1 MENKSTKQLIEA
13 ANRKCEMRWRVLAF
27 NPDEDNKLVKEFKD
41 FDCIDCAVAKKR
53 EYLEKNPTHV
63 VEIIS
68 ESKAQRNEEVTKSNY
83 KSIINE
89 LESIFKK
96 FAGNGL
102 ELGHKIKPNSFDLP
116 FDTSLSVALK
126 DKAKLEPVKAA
137 LKKVI
142 DKYGAKKVAHDNDF
156 AYNFG
161 KSNRDGIYVGF
172 NWNATSAFVGYA
184 VNPDFDVKALS
195 ESAQKNEAQGIQCIV
210 KLKVKKS
217 GMSTHYVPIEIIK
230 DNTNFKPNFD
240 PNELYK
246 ATPGFSYA
254 LAYHNPGNTKLNNLV
269 NAWGSRYDWDYPKNE
284 STQKNEALYKI
295 AKTNKEKEEILAKIE
310 KDPSLK
316 LVSIDNVVSGWKD
329 NKNGIPI
336 AQYNTRITYKK
347 ESSQKNEALNL
358 DKLTDADAKQLIMYL
373 NDFIKDKASKYYY
386 IDKIEAILKKRYK
399 AESSQINETRGYKV
413 IVELG
418 APDNMNNRDIEDEVE
433 RLLRSSRKIDV
444 VIDVTAERS

>member
-13 ANRKCEMRWRVLAF
+13 ANRKCEMSWRVLAF

-63 VEIIS
+63 VEVIS

-195 ESAQKNEAQGIQCIV
+195 ESAQRNEG
-210 KLKVKKS
+210 
-217 GMSTHYVPIEIIK
+217 
-230 DNTNFKPNFD
+230 NFKD
-240 PNELYK
+240 D
-246 ATPGFSYA
+246 AT
-254 LAYHNPGNTKLNNLV
+254 
-269 NAWGSRYDWDYPKNE
+269 
-284 STQKNEALYKI
+284 
-295 AKTNKEKEEILAKIE
+295 
-310 KDPSLK
+310 SLK
-316 LVSIDNVVSGWKD
+316 DAQIKLDRAKD
-329 NKNGIPI
+329 ELKEAI
-336 AQYNTRITYKK
+336 AQK
-347 ESSQKNEALNL
+347 
-358 DKLTDADAKQLIMYL
+358 
-373 NDFIKDKASKYYY
+373 DF
-386 IDKIEAILKKRYK
+386 
-399 AESSQINETRGYKV
+399 
-413 IVELG
+413 
-418 APDNMNNRDIEDEVE
+418 NRQQRFKSDI
-433 RLLRSSRKIDV
+433 
-444 VIDVTAERS
+444 

>member
-1 MENKSTKQLIEA
+1 MESKSTKQLIEA
-13 ANRKCEMRWRVLAF
+13 ANRKCEMRWKVLAF

-63 VEIIS
+63 VEVIS
-68 ESKAQRNEEVTKSNY
+68 ESRAQRNEDKEFTIKLVTPFGKAKVCSWRAASVNDAVKEFLDANPAYRENKKGAVIAESCEQKNEALYKIAKTNKEKEEILAKIEKDPSLKLVSIDKVVSGWKDNKNGIPIAQYNTRITYKKESAQKNEEVTKSNY

-126 DKAKLEPVKAA
+126 DKVKLEPVKAA

-195 ESAQKNEAQGIQCIV
+195 ESAQKNEASSLQD
-210 KLKVKKS
+210 L
-217 GMSTHYVPIEIIK
+217 
-230 DNTNFKPNFD
+230 
-240 PNELYK
+240 
-246 ATPGFSYA
+246 
-254 LAYHNPGNTKLNNLV
+254 
-269 NAWGSRYDWDYPKNE
+269 
-284 STQKNEALYKI
+284 
-295 AKTNKEKEEILAKIE
+295 NKELANNVETLYFVAKHVRDRFKYRTLQNMSYDVAQAEKIY
-310 KDPSLK
+310 DQLK
-316 LVSIDNVVSGWKD
+316 ML
-329 NKNGIPI
+329 
-336 AQYNTRITYKK
+336 
-347 ESSQKNEALNL
+347 
-358 DKLTDADAKQLIMYL
+358 
-373 NDFIKDKASKYYY
+373 
-386 IDKIEAILKKRYK
+386 LKM
-399 AESSQINETRGYKV
+399 Q
-413 IVELG
+413 
-418 APDNMNNRDIEDEVE
+418 
-433 RLLRSSRKIDV
+433 LRS
-444 VIDVTAERS
+444 

>member
-1 MENKSTKQLIEA
+1 MENKSTKQLIAA
-13 ANRKCEMRWRVLAF
+13 ANRKCEMRWKVLAF

-53 EYLEKNPTHV
+53 EYLGKNPTHV

-195 ESAQKNEAQGIQCIV
+195 ESAQRNEDKEFTIKLVTPFGKAKVCSWKAASVNDAV
-210 KLKVKKS
+210 KEFLDANPAYRENKK
-217 GMSTHYVPIEIIK
+217 GAVI
-230 DNTNFKPNFD
+230 
-240 PNELYK
+240 
-246 ATPGFSYA
+246 A
-254 LAYHNPGNTKLNNLV
+254 
-269 NAWGSRYDWDYPKNE
+269 E
-284 STQKNEALYKI
+284 SCEQKNEALYKI

-316 LVSIDNVVSGWKD
+316 LVSIDTVVSGWKD
-329 NKNGIPI
+329 DKNGIPI

-347 ESSQKNEALNL
+347 ESSQKNESYTVQNV
-358 DKLTDADAKQLIMYL
+358 KTREDAEKI
-373 NDFIKDKASKYYY
+373 IKDKCKPKDFHFTDAGIAY
-386 IDKIEAILKKRYK
+386 DGKKNIAQYTPHSNQLVIF
-399 AESSQINETRGYKV
+399 ESAQINETRGYKV

-418 APDNMNNRDIEDEVE
+418 VPDNMNNRDIEDEVE

>member
-1 MENKSTKQLIEA
+1 MENKSTRQLIEA
-13 ANRKCEMRWRVLAF
+13 ANRKCEMRWKVLAF

-68 ESKAQRNEEVTKSNY
+68 ESKAQKNEALNLDKLTDADAKQLIMYLNDFIKDKASKYYYIDKIEAILKKRYKAESSQKNEEVTKSNY

-195 ESAQKNEAQGIQCIV
+195 ESFQKNEASSLQTLNKELANNVETLYFVAKHVRDRFKYRTLQNMSYDEAQAEKIYDQIEDV
-210 KLKVKKS
+210 IEDAVKK
-217 GMSTHYVPIEIIK
+217 
-230 DNTNFKPNFD
+230 
-240 PNELYK
+240 L
-246 ATPGFSYA
+246 AT
-254 LAYHNPGNTKLNNLV
+254 
-269 NAWGSRYDWDYPKNE
+269 
-284 STQKNEALYKI
+284 
-295 AKTNKEKEEILAKIE
+295 
-310 KDPSLK
+310 
-316 LVSIDNVVSGWKD
+316 
-329 NKNGIPI
+329 
-336 AQYNTRITYKK
+336 
-347 ESSQKNEALNL
+347 
-358 DKLTDADAKQLIMYL
+358 
-373 NDFIKDKASKYYY
+373 
-386 IDKIEAILKKRYK
+386 
-399 AESSQINETRGYKV
+399 INSKV
-413 IVELG
+413 IG
-418 APDNMNNRDIEDEVE
+418 
-433 RLLRSSRKIDV
+433 
-444 VIDVTAERS
+444 